1 MRLPALFLAPLLAL
15 SAAAAAGA
23 APTRP
28 SALPLQLVETRPVET
43 QLGDPSLP
51 HAQATWVE
59 MIDAARRS
67 VDLEH
72 FYFAHRPGDAL
83 QPVVDALARAHAR
96 GVRVRLLLDAGMD
109 KENQPAADSIAKALG
124 CVLRRIDVRRQGGG
138 VQHSKCMVV
147 DGADAFVGSQNLDW
161 RALSQIHELG
171 IRMRDPV
178 LAGAVARVFDRDWVS
193 ADTTQPRPRI
203 AANAPRWPRRVAMPE
218 GATDVWV
225 GASPPS
231 MDPGLPWDRD
241 LIVDRVHAAKQS
253 IEVQLLQYGVSSYGK
268 TDSTLHRALL
278 QAIQRGVKVRLIIS
292 DWAIGGR
299 NESVLRSLA
308 RQGAEVRI
316 SRLAPHSGG
325 YIPYARVEH
334 CKFMVV
340 DQDWL
345 WIGTSNWEPSYFTD
359 TRNVG
364 VLMHSAALAKQTRG
378 VFERSWSAPSALA
391 FGPDTQL
398 EATEHGA
405 RTPAGMKTYGE

>member
-1 MRLPALFLAPLLAL
+1 MRRSVLSLALLLAL
-15 SAAAAAGA
+15 SAAAYA

-28 SALPLQLVETRPVET
+28 LPPPLQLVESRPLET

-51 HAQATWVE
+51 HAQASWVE
-59 MIDAARRS
+59 MIDAAQHTI
-67 VDLEH
+67 DLEH

-83 QPVVDALARAHAR
+83 QPVVDALARASKR

-109 KENQPAADSIAKALG
+109 KENQPAADSLARALG
-124 CVLRRIDVRRQGGG
+124 CVLRRIDVKRQGGG
-138 VQHSKCMVV
+138 VQHSKCMIV

-178 LAGAVARVFDRDWVS
+178 LAGAVARVFDRDWAS
-193 ADTTQPRPRI
+193 ADTASAKPGI
-203 AANAPRWPRRVAMPE
+203 AANAPRWPRRVPMPGG
-218 GATDVWV
+218 GADVWV

-241 LIVDRVHAAKQS
+241 LIIARIHAAKRS

-278 QAIQRGVKVRLIIS
+278 QAIGRGVKVRLIIS

-299 NESVLRSLA
+299 NEAVLKSLA
-308 RQGAEVRI
+308 GQGAEVRI
-316 SRLAPHSGG
+316 SRLAPYSGG

-334 CKFMVV
+334 CKYMVV
-340 DQDWL
+340 DEDWL
-345 WIGTSNWEPSYFTD
+345 WVGTSNWEPSYFMD

-364 VLMHSAALAKQTRG
+364 VLMHSAALAKQAHG
-378 VFERSWSAPSALA
+378 VFERSWTAPSALA
-391 FGPDTQL
+391 FGPDTKL
-398 EATEHGA
+398 EPAEHGA

>member
-1 MRLPALFLAPLLAL
+1 MQRSVLSFALLLIL
-15 SAAAAAGA
+15 SATAGA
-23 APTRP
+23 APKRYAAP
-28 SALPLQLVETRPVET
+28 PLQLVGSRPLET
-43 QLGDPSLP
+43 QLGDPSMP
-51 HAQATWVE
+51 HAQASWVE
-59 MIDAARRS
+59 MIDAAGRTI
-67 VDLEH
+67 DLEH

-83 QPVVDALARAHAR
+83 QPVVDAIARASAR

-109 KENQPAADSIAKALG
+109 KENQPAADSMAKALG
-124 CVLRRIDVRRQGGG
+124 CVLRRIDVKRQGGG

-147 DGADAFVGSQNLDW
+147 DGIDAFVGSQNLDW
-161 RALSQIHELG
+161 RAMSQIHELG
-171 IRMRDPV
+171 VRMRDPV
-178 LAGAVARVFDRDWVS
+178 LAGAVARVFERDWAS
-193 ADTTQPRPRI
+193 ADTTSPKPRI
-203 AANAPRWPRRVAMPE
+203 AANAPRWPRRVVMPQ
-218 GATDVWV
+218 GVTDVWV

-241 LIVDRVHAAKQS
+241 LIIDRIHAAKRS
-253 IEVQLLQYGVSSYGK
+253 IEVQLLQYGVSSHGK

-278 QAIQRGVKVRLIIS
+278 EAMQRGVQVRLIIS

-316 SRLAPHSGG
+316 SRLAPYSGG

-340 DQDWL
+340 DREWL
-345 WIGTSNWEPSYFTD
+345 WVGTSNWEPSYFTD

-364 VLMHSAALAKQTRG
+364 VLMHSVALAKQAGG

-391 FGPDTQL
+391 FGPETKL
-398 EATEHGA
+398 ERTEHGA
-405 RTPAGMKTYGE
+405 ETPTGMKTYGE